1 MSPEQAKMMSEFF
14 LSVIQHETQT
24 NKKIIAAV
32 PEDKSGY
39 RPHEDSRSALEIA
52 RHMGS
57 SDVWFANAVADG
69 EFPMPDG
76 SAETSVTTIADAVK
90 IYDDQLTAALERVKA
105 MSGEQLAANV
115 SMMGAFNEPAVIYLS
130 FLIRHTVH
138 HRGQLSAYLRPMGA
152 KVPSIY
158 GGSADEPFQMPP
170 SS

>member
-1 MSPEQAKMMSEFF
+1 
-14 LSVIQHETQT
+14 
-24 NKKIIAAV
+24 
-32 PEDKSGY
+32 
-39 RPHEDSRSALEIA
+39 
-52 RHMGS
+52 MGS

-76 SAETSVTTIADAVK
+76 SAETSITTIADAVK
-90 IYDDQLTAALERVKA
+90 IYDDQLSAALERVKA

-158 GGSADEPFQMPP
+158 GGSADDSLYHKLKGRVNGLTLIGDALAPRRLMDAILDGARAGRRL
-170 SS
+170 